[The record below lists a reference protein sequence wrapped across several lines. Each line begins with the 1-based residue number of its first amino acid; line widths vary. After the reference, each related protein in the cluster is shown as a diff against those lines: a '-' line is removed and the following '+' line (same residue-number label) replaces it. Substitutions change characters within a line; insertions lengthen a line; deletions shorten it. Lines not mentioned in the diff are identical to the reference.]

1 MKFPDSCLIKNNPPL
16 FNGWVPGWV
25 GILALVLLFIPATLI
40 SGAYSNNITEMSSG
54 MGILSEHI
62 MFANFAASCGLM
74 IAGPFVFHIVRT
86 YRFRDM
92 LLCGFALLMLLS
104 GICTLTETTALIVL
118 CNFLMGGVR
127 IIVILSIIF
136 CLAEGV
142 MAVNVGYILTPPKE
156 ISREQVIEMNNNRG
170 GSLNLIYMLFLS
182 IGQLGNYI
190 TSYVAYHYRWQ
201 YSYLVVM
208 GMTIIAM
215 LLVLLLLAPG
225 RERPGRQQLVL
236 PPISQAIPCALVF
249 ISISYILT
257 YGKTYDWFDDVRISV
272 ASCIGVISLGIFILQ
287 QAVSERHL
295 IDFNAL
301 RRRGVVFAV
310 IGFFLALFLA
320 SSSALVSAIM
330 GLGVKLDTIQS
341 AGIAKWQFLGIILG
355 AITNVLMIKRQ
366 FHARWICAVAF
377 SLITISAVLL
387 YFRFQ
392 TMIEFSQVYLPTV
405 LRTMGM
411 FMLYAFCGYYGIL
424 KLQDADRQIG
434 TWIFLMLAFRT
445 VLGPVTGAAVYS
457 NAIYHRTQHY
467 IERFAVESDVA
478 SEAATTFN
486 RTRMGLMM
494 QGKSSNE
501 ATQIASL
508 SSKGNIQIQATL
520 VALKEISGWTIWL
533 GIGCVGFVLL
543 FPYKE
548 RALKLEKIDKTIM
561 AH

>member
-16 FNGWVPGWV
+16 FNGWVPTWLGV
-25 GILALVLLFIPATLI
+25 LVLILLLVPATII
-40 SGAYSNNITEMSSG
+40 SGAYSSNITEMSSG

-62 MFANFAASCGLM
+62 MFANFASACGLM
-74 IAGPFVFHIVRT
+74 ISGPFVFNIVRT
-86 YRFRDM
+86 YRFRDL
-92 LLCGFALLMLLS
+92 LLCGFAMLMLFS
-104 GICTLTETTALIVL
+104 GICASTESISLIVL
-118 CNFLMGGVR
+118 CNFLMGIVR
-127 IIVILSIIF
+127 VTVILAVIF
-136 CLAEGV
+136 CIAEGV
-142 MAVNVGYILTPPKE
+142 IGVNVSYVLAPPEGTPQMQIE
-156 ISREQVIEMNNNRG
+156 EMNHTRG
-170 GSLNLIYMLFLS
+170 MALNLLYMIFLS

-208 GMTIIAM
+208 GIALIGM
-215 LLVLLLLAPG
+215 LLVLIFMAPG
-225 RERPGRQQLVL
+225 RERGRDELVI
-236 PPISQAIPCALVF
+236 PPISQAVPCALLFV
-249 ISISYILT
+249 SICYILT
-257 YGKTYDWFDDVRISV
+257 YGKTYDWFDDIRISI
-272 ASCIGVISLGIFILQ
+272 AGCIGILSAGVFILQ
-287 QAVSERHL
+287 QSRCSSRL
-295 IDFNAL
+295 IDFSAL
-301 RRRGVVFAV
+301 TRRGVVFAV
-310 IGFFLALFLA
+310 VGFFLTLFIS
-320 SSSALVSAIM
+320 SSSALVSGIM
-330 GLGVKLDTIQS
+330 GLGLKLDTIQS
-341 AGIAKWQFLGIILG
+341 ASIAKWQFLGIILG
-355 AITNVLMIKRQ
+355 MVANIVMISK
-366 FHARWICAVAF
+366 HYHVRWICAVAF

-424 KLQDADRQIG
+424 KLKDANRQIG
-434 TWIFLMLAFRT
+434 TWIFLMLAFRA
-445 VLGPVTGAAVYS
+445 VLGPTAGASVYS

-467 IERFAVESDVA
+467 IERFAVESDIT

-486 RTRMGLMM
+486 RSRMGLMM
-494 QGKSSNE
+494 QGKSSDE

>member
-16 FNGWVPGWV
+16 FNGWVPTWLGV
-25 GILALVLLFIPATLI
+25 LVLILLLVPATII
-40 SGAYSNNITEMSSG
+40 SGAYSSNITEMSSG

-62 MFANFAASCGLM
+62 MFANFASACGLM
-74 IAGPFVFHIVRT
+74 ISGPFVFNIVRT
-86 YRFRDM
+86 YRFRDL
-92 LLCGFALLMLLS
+92 LLCGFAMLMLFS
-104 GICTLTETTALIVL
+104 GICASTESISLIVL
-118 CNFLMGGVR
+118 CNFLMGIVR
-127 IIVILSIIF
+127 VTVILAVIF
-136 CLAEGV
+136 CIAEGV
-142 MAVNVGYILTPPKE
+142 IGVNVSYVLAPPEGTPQMQIE
-156 ISREQVIEMNNNRG
+156 EMNHTRG
-170 GSLNLIYMLFLS
+170 MALNLLYMIFLS

-208 GMTIIAM
+208 GIAIIGM
-215 LLVLLLLAPG
+215 LLVLIFMAPG
-225 RERPGRQQLVL
+225 RERGRDELVI
-236 PPISQAIPCALVF
+236 PPISQAVPCALLFV
-249 ISISYILT
+249 SICYILT
-257 YGKTYDWFDDVRISV
+257 YGKTYDWFDDIRISI
-272 ASCIGVISLGIFILQ
+272 AGCIGILSAGVFILQ
-287 QAVSERHL
+287 QSRCSSRL
-295 IDFNAL
+295 IDFSAL
-301 RRRGVVFAV
+301 TRRGVVFAV
-310 IGFFLALFLA
+310 VGFFLTLFIS
-320 SSSALVSAIM
+320 SSSALVSGIM
-330 GLGVKLDTIQS
+330 GLGLKLDTIQS
-341 AGIAKWQFLGIILG
+341 ASIAKWQFLGIILG
-355 AITNVLMIKRQ
+355 MFANIVMISK
-366 FHARWICAVAF
+366 HYHVRWICAVAF

-424 KLQDADRQIG
+424 KLKDANRQIG
-434 TWIFLMLAFRT
+434 TWIFLMLAFRA
-445 VLGPVTGAAVYS
+445 VLGPTAGASVYS

-467 IERFAVESDVA
+467 VERFAVESDIT

-494 QGKSSNE
+494 QGKSSDE

>member
-1 MKFPDSCLIKNNPPL
+1 MNFPDSCLIKNNPPL
-16 FNGWVPGWV
+16 FNGWVPTWLGML
-25 GILALVLLFIPATLI
+25 GLVLLFIPATLI

-74 IAGPFVFHIVRT
+74 IAGPFVFNIVRT

-92 LLCGFALLMLLS
+92 MLCGFTLLMALS
-104 GICTLTETTALIVL
+104 GICAITESTALIVL
-118 CNFLMGGVR
+118 CNFLMGFVR
-127 IIVILSIIF
+127 IIVILSVIF
-136 CLAEGV
+136 SLAEGV

-156 ISREQVIEMNNNRG
+156 ISREQVTEMNHNRG
-170 GSLNLIYMLFLS
+170 SSMNLIYMIFLS
-182 IGQLGNYI
+182 IGQLGNYV
-190 TSYVAYHYRWQ
+190 TSYIAYYYRWQ
-201 YSYLVVM
+201 YSYLAVM
-208 GMTIIAM
+208 GMAIIAM
-215 LLVLLLLAPG
+215 LFVLVFMAPD
-225 RERPGRQQLVL
+225 RERAGRVTLVL
-236 PPISQAIPCALVF
+236 PPISQAISCALVF

-320 SSSALVSAIM
+320 SSSALVSGIM
-330 GLGVKLDTIQS
+330 GLGLKLDTIQS

-355 AITNVLMIKRQ
+355 TITNVLMIKRH

-377 SLITISAVLL
+377 SLITISALLL

-445 VLGPVTGAAVYS
+445 VLGPVTGASAYS

-467 IERFAVESDVA
+467 VERFASESDVTSETA
-478 SEAATTFN
+478 STFR
-486 RTRMGLMM
+486 RTQMGLMM
-494 QGKSSNE
+494 QGRSNDE
-501 ATQIASL
+501 AIQMTSL
-508 SSKGNIQIQATL
+508 SAKGNVQIQATL
-520 VALKEISGWTIWL
+520 VALKEISGWTIWM
-533 GIGCVGFVLL
+533 GIGCVVFFLL
-543 FPYKE
+543 FPYN
-548 RALKLEKIDKTIM
+548 RILKSKRRCIEQS
-561 AH
+561 

>member
-16 FNGWVPGWV
+16 FNGWVPTWLGV
-25 GILALVLLFIPATLI
+25 LVLILLLVPATII
-40 SGAYSNNITEMSSG
+40 SGAYSSNITEMSSG

-62 MFANFAASCGLM
+62 MFANFASACGLM
-74 IAGPFVFHIVRT
+74 ISGPFVFNIVRT
-86 YRFRDM
+86 YRFRDL
-92 LLCGFALLMLLS
+92 LLCGFAMLMLFS
-104 GICTLTETTALIVL
+104 GICASTESISLIVL
-118 CNFLMGGVR
+118 CNFLMGIVR
-127 IIVILSIIF
+127 VTVILAVIF
-136 CLAEGV
+136 CIAEGV
-142 MAVNVGYILTPPKE
+142 IGVNVSYVLAPPEGTPQMQIE
-156 ISREQVIEMNNNRG
+156 EMNHTRG
-170 GSLNLIYMLFLS
+170 MALNLLYMIFLS

-208 GMTIIAM
+208 GIAIIGM
-215 LLVLLLLAPG
+215 LLVLIFMAPG
-225 RERPGRQQLVL
+225 RERGRDELVI
-236 PPISQAIPCALVF
+236 PPISQAVPCALLFV
-249 ISISYILT
+249 SICYILT
-257 YGKTYDWFDDVRISV
+257 YGKTYDWFDDIRISI
-272 ASCIGVISLGIFILQ
+272 AGCIGILSAGVFILQ
-287 QAVSERHL
+287 QSRCSSRL
-295 IDFNAL
+295 IDFSAL
-301 RRRGVVFAV
+301 TRRGVVFAV
-310 IGFFLALFLA
+310 VGFFLTLFIS
-320 SSSALVSAIM
+320 SSSALVSGIM
-330 GLGVKLDTIQS
+330 GLGLKLDTIQS
-341 AGIAKWQFLGIILG
+341 ASIAKWQFLGIILG
-355 AITNVLMIKRQ
+355 MVANIVMISK
-366 FHARWICAVAF
+366 HCHVRWICAVAF

-424 KLQDADRQIG
+424 KLKDANRQIG
-434 TWIFLMLAFRT
+434 TWIFLMLAFRA
-445 VLGPVTGAAVYS
+445 VLGPTAGASVYS

-467 IERFAVESDVA
+467 IERFAVESDIT

>member
-1 MKFPDSCLIKNNPPL
+1 MNFPDSCLIKNNPPL
-16 FNGWVPGWV
+16 FNGWVPTWLGML
-25 GILALVLLFIPATLI
+25 GLVLLFIPATLI

-74 IAGPFVFHIVRT
+74 IAGPFVFNIVRT

-92 LLCGFALLMLLS
+92 MLCGFTLLMALS
-104 GICTLTETTALIVL
+104 GICAITESTALIVL
-118 CNFLMGGVR
+118 CNFLMGFVR
-127 IIVILSIIF
+127 IIVILSVIF
-136 CLAEGV
+136 SLAEGV

-156 ISREQVIEMNNNRG
+156 ISREQVTEMNHNRG
-170 GSLNLIYMLFLS
+170 SSMNLIYMIFLS
-182 IGQLGNYI
+182 IGQLGNYV
-190 TSYVAYHYRWQ
+190 TSYIAYYYRWQ
-201 YSYLVVM
+201 YSYLAVM
-208 GMTIIAM
+208 GMAIIAM
-215 LLVLLLLAPG
+215 LFVLVFMAPD
-225 RERPGRQQLVL
+225 RERAGRVTLVL
-236 PPISQAIPCALVF
+236 PPISQAISCALVF

-320 SSSALVSAIM
+320 SSSALVSGIM
-330 GLGVKLDTIQS
+330 GLGLKLDTIQS

-355 AITNVLMIKRQ
+355 TITNVLMIKRH

-377 SLITISAVLL
+377 SLITISALLL

-445 VLGPVTGAAVYS
+445 VLGPVTGASAYS

-467 IERFAVESDVA
+467 VERFASESDVTSETA
-478 SEAATTFN
+478 STFR
-486 RTRMGLMM
+486 RTQMGLMM
-494 QGKSSNE
+494 QGRSNDE
-501 ATQIASL
+501 AIQMTSL
-508 SSKGNIQIQATL
+508 SAKGNVQIQATL
-520 VALKEISGWTIWL
+520 VALKEISGWTIWM
-533 GIGCVGFVLL
+533 GIGCVVFVLL
-543 FPYKE
+543 FPYN
-548 RALKLEKIDKTIM
+548 RILKSKRRCIEQS
-561 AH
+561 